1 MKNSKAKTVIGTVA
15 VMLILLL
22 LVGGLAAL
30 SSGFKD
36 WDVKNWINPEYVTIL
51 ENYSFNGD
59 DFGSYLITG
68 YEKESSDK
76 YIMLPS
82 ETSWG
87 GTVVGVYSNS
97 MRESQNIVGVRI
109 PEGYK
114 EIGSMAFAQ
123 CFNLRKVYI
132 PVSVKKIDDLVF
144 YGCHDLT
151 IYCEATEQPAE
162 WNSNWNAGGAN
173 VKVVWG
179 YRA

>member
-1 MKNSKAKTVIGTVA
+1 MKSSKAKTVIGTVA

-36 WDVKNWINPEYVTIL
+36 WDVKNWINPEYVTTL

-59 DFGSYLITG
+59 DSSGYLITG
-68 YEKESSDK
+68 YNNAATDK

-82 ETSWG
+82 ITNFDK
-87 GTVVGVYSNS
+87 TVVGIYNGFA
-97 MRESQNIVGVRI
+97 NISSLVGVRI
-109 PEGYK
+109 PDGYK
-114 EIGSMAFAQ
+114 EVGSMAFQ
-123 CFNLRKVYI
+123 NCFSLRKVYI
-132 PVSVKKIDDLVF
+132 PASVEKMADLVF

-151 IYCEATEQPAE
+151 IYCEVSEQPAD
-162 WNSNWNAGGAN
+162 WNSNWNQGAGN
-173 VKVVWG
+173 LKVVWG

>member
-1 MKNSKAKTVIGTVA
+1 MKSSKAKTVIGTVA

-36 WDVKNWINPEYVTIL
+36 WDVKNWIDPEYVTIL

-59 DFGSYLITG
+59 DSSSYLITG

-82 ETSWG
+82 ETSSG
-87 GTVVGVYSNS
+87 KTVVGVYSNS

-132 PVSVKKIDDLVF
+132 PASVKKIDDLVF

-173 VKVVWG
+173 VKVVWV